1 MKKNIVFIF
10 AFLTLF
16 SSYGQ
21 NIENGIGQ
29 NDLNTITTAVPFLLI
44 GPDSRSGAMGD
55 VGVATSADSYSLHW
69 NPSKLI
75 FAEGDLGMSVSYV
88 PWLRA
93 LVPDINLSYIGGFK
107 KLNKNEE

>member
-1 MKKNIVFIF
+1 MKRNIV
-10 AFLTLF
+10 LLF
-16 SSYGQ
+16 TCLILFNLKAQ

-75 FAEGDLGMSVSYV
+75 FADGDLGMSVSYV

-93 LVPDINLSYIGGFK
+93 LVPCLLYTSPSPRDP
-107 KLNKNEE
+107 E